1 MLYDENL
8 LNGEQQKIEDCYK
21 QIGLRYYAYYKD
33 DPAPEF
39 MDLIAAIRE
48 SKRVMS
54 EHRAEVL
61 RANGKMICPNCGQQV
76 AITALFCTSCGL
88 RIRQADAPAPA
99 AAPVAAAA
107 VGAAVAS
114 VAPAIPSVPDLIPD
128 IPDAPAVEEPVVEEP
143 VVEEPVV
150 EEPVVEE
157 PVVEEPAV
165 EEPVVEE
172 PVVEES
178 VVEEPVV
185 EEPVVEEPVV
195 EEPVVE
201 ESAAEEPVIE
211 KTVSDDLGFEEPS
224 FDALPVS
231 MLDAAPT
238 RIFDP
243 KADEPD
249 DDIPMIPEPKPSFE
263 KAEPEAAEQSVCPKC
278 GTALPPDCAFCI
290 ECGAPI
296 ASRRNEQHEI
306 YSDSTTRFCTECGMR
321 ITDPEAVFCN
331 NCGNRL
337 DSSAGGKAVE
347 PTPSAP
353 SEKRCPFCGF
363 TTSDPEM
370 MFCIECGSKL
380 M

>member
-76 AITALFCTSCGL
+76 AITAMFCTSCGL

-157 PVVEEPAV
+157 P
-165 EEPVVEE
+165 
-172 PVVEES
+172 
-178 VVEEPVV
+178 
-185 EEPVVEEPVV
+185 
-195 EEPVVE
+195 
-201 ESAAEEPVIE
+201 AAEEPVIE
-211 KTVSDDLGFEEPS
+211 KIVSDDLGFEEPS